1 MTKLVFKFI
10 DMDKSFIKMKKED
23 KHSLYYLLKSNI
35 TVEIY
40 LNLAYTIIYAKNRN
54 YEQAHLQNSYYIGI
68 T

>member
-23 KHSLYYLLKSNI
+23 GHSLYYLLKSNI
-35 TVEIY
+35 TGEIY
-40 LNLAYTIIYAKNRN
+40 LNLAYTVIYTKNRN